1 MTTLERA
8 RAALDAAGQSHVLMF
23 WEGLSEERRAS
34 LLAQVASL
42 NLAELPG
49 LVENYVK
56 RRPEAALPDRVDPA
70 PYYPS
75 NPGEKRSR
83 GPWDARSA
91 RHRGEALLREGKVA
105 CFTVAGG
112 QGSRLGYEGPK
123 GCYPAGAVTGKSLFQ
138 FFAEGILAAR
148 DQYGTAP
155 AWYVMTSP
163 QNHEATLAFF
173 EQHRNFGLPKGGVM
187 FFPQGVMASLEM
199 GSGRVLMAQRHE
211 IATNPDGH
219 GGSIRALVRSGAIAD
234 MRTRG
239 IEHISYFQVDNP
251 IVRVL
256 DPLFLGLHASASDSS
271 AEMSSKMIPKAYAE
285 EKLGLFCSVGGR
297 TVVIEYSDLPI
308 ETQRE
313 TLPDGT
319 LRFRAGSI
327 AVHAMGVDF
336 VERLERDPDT
346 QLPFHRADKK
356 VPCIDLDTGEPM
368 SPAAPNGVK
377 LERFVFDALAMC
389 RHSIVLETSRLE
401 EFAPIKNAEG
411 VDSPASSAAIQT
423 ERAAGWLE
431 AAGVEIP
438 RKDEAGP
445 DGVTRRVPD
454 CVIELSPRT
463 ATSPEDVLRIGM
475 RPKIERGA
483 RVAL

>member
-1 MTTLERA
+1 MLTLDEA
-8 RAALDAAGQSHVLMF
+8 RAALGSIGQEHVLRF
-23 WEGLSEERRAS
+23 WDGLGGAERKS

-42 NLAELPG
+42 NLGELPT
-49 LVENYVK
+49 LIDQYVK
-56 RRPEAALPDRVDPA
+56 RRPETKLPERVDPA

-83 GPWDARSA
+83 GPWDSRAA
-91 RHRGEALLREGKVA
+91 QARGEALLSAGRVA

-138 FFAEGILAAR
+138 FFAEGILAAK
-148 DQYGTAP
+148 DLYGTLP
-155 AWYVMTSP
+155 PWYVMTSP
-163 QNHEATLAFF
+163 QNHDATLAFF
-173 EQHRNFGLPKGGVM
+173 EQHRYFGLPKDGVT
-187 FFPQGVMASLEM
+187 FFPQGVMASIDM
-199 GSGRVLMAQRHE
+199 GSGRMLMVAKHE

-219 GGSIRALVRSGAIAD
+219 GGAIRALVRSGATAD
-234 MRTRG
+234 MRKRG
-239 IEHISYFQVDNP
+239 VEHISYFQVDNP

-256 DPLFLGLHASASDSS
+256 DPLFLGLHAGASDSS

-297 TVVIEYSDLPI
+297 TVVIEYSDLPM
-308 ETQRE
+308 ERQRE

-327 AVHAMGVDF
+327 AVHTLGVDF
-336 VERLERDPDT
+336 VERLERDPNA

-356 VPCIDLDTGEPM
+356 VPCIDPESGEPVNP
-368 SPAAPNGVK
+368 SAPNGVK

-389 RHSIVLETSRLE
+389 RASIVLETSRLE

-438 RKDEAGP
+438 RRDEPGP
-445 DGVTRRVPD
+445 NGTTRRVPD

-463 ATSPEDVLRIGM
+463 ASSAEDVLRQGL